1 MYSLLGLDVKT
12 LCLSLFRNAIVYS
25 ELSVC
30 VQGSLTSPSTAG
42 LSPYL
47 LAVAFEVLNSRLT
60 VYLHKN
66 ELSPFVPLQHQLQD
80 NSRYVFIFEL
90 QSLLEK

>member
-30 VQGSLTSPSTAG
+30 VHGRVS
-42 LSPYL
+42 
-47 LAVAFEVLNSRLT
+47 SRL
-60 VYLHKN
+60 
-66 ELSPFVPLQHQLQD
+66 LQLG
-80 NSRYVFIFEL
+80 
-90 QSLLEK
+90 